1 MSKKIAA
8 LAIAG
13 CTLSLV
19 ALGVAGMAWWQSWLD
34 QPLEKAPL
42 AAPIEIGDVAGV
54 TATDG
59 DLALELRSLDD
70 GGNTQLIWHCGKR
83 MAGMRYDYAAAWTQV
98 QGRVLLTPA
107 THTLRAGEIHVTI
120 GAMRG
125 HGAHP
130 TPNALINTV
139 RANRWFLLDEHPTAV
154 IRGSSI
160 VPRGPGET
168 SDFAAAVDGWTH
180 TLSGTI
186 ALNGVER
193 PLAAAAKVEVGDD
206 GVRIDAAFPISRA
219 AFGVAGRQGFEPP
232 SEVDDE
238 VVIEVHVHA
247 TRDPLG
253 IVAELSRQLVAQQ
266 ASIASLT
273 AQVADSSA
281 RLERAESALDELR
294 RKFATAAAGPQS
306 PAVDVATLPAR
317 FTDQVDYRNAAGDAR
332 RKDLGYAPEFE
343 MVLVPG
349 DPAAGIAPFY
359 VQTTE
364 VTWQMFRAWSYCE
377 DVADDTKVAEL
388 RAADLR
394 PSPCYDDASR
404 GFGFEGRAALG
415 LSRRNALAFCRFLSE
430 RTGRSYRLM
439 SGAEWAWLAK
449 AAGGVPQDPQA
460 VAWLR
465 SNADTDLF
473 GEPMPMPVGTK
484 PANQLGLFDFWGNVA
499 EWVMDDTQYLR
510 GGSYLSENRELT
522 LDWRAD
528 ESQDV
533 WNATYPNTPKSRWWY
548 RDRFDMGFRLVCDPV
563 NIPSGR

>member
-13 CTLSLV
+13 CVLSV
-19 ALGVAGMAWWQSWLD
+19 AALGVAGMAWWQAWLD
-34 QPLEKAPL
+34 QPLEKATL
-42 AAPIEIGDVAGV
+42 ADPIEIGDVAGV
-54 TATDG
+54 PADDG
-59 DLALELRSLDD
+59 DLAIELRSLDD

-83 MAGMRYDYAAAWTQV
+83 MAGTRSDYAAAWTQV
-98 QGRVLLTPA
+98 QGRVLLAPA
-107 THTLRAGEIHVTI
+107 TRTLRAGEIHVTV

-125 HGAHP
+125 HGSHP
-130 TPNALINTV
+130 APNALINTV
-139 RANRWFLLDEHPTAV
+139 RSNRWFLLDEHPTAV

-160 VPRGPGET
+160 VPRREGET
-168 SDFAAAVDGWTH
+168 AVFGGAVEGWTH
-180 TLSGTI
+180 TVSGTLT
-186 ALNGVER
+186 LNGIER
-193 PLAAAAKVEVGDD
+193 PLAVAAKLEFADD
-206 GVRIDAAFPISRA
+206 GVRIDASFPISRA
-219 AFGVAGRQGFEPP
+219 EFAVAGRQGFEPP
-232 SEVDDE
+232 AEVDDQ
-238 VVIEVHVHA
+238 VVIEVHAHA
-247 TRDPLG
+247 TRDPKSV
-253 IVAELSRQLVAQQ
+253 VAELARQLVAQQ
-266 ASIASLT
+266 AATGVLDDRVTNLT
-273 AQVADSSA
+273 A
-281 RLERAESALDELR
+281 RLEQAEAALDGLR
-294 RKFATAAAGPQS
+294 REIARTGARSSS
-306 PAVDVATLPAR
+306 PAVDVSTLPSR
-317 FTDQVDYRNAAGDAR
+317 FTDHVDYRNAGGDAK
-332 RKDLGYAPEFE
+332 RKDLGYAPDFE

-430 RTGRSYRLM
+430 RTGREYRLM
-439 SGAEWAWLAK
+439 TGAEWTYLAD
-449 AAGGVPQDPQA
+449 AAGGVPSDPQA

-473 GEPMPMPVGTK
+473 GEPMPMPVGQK
-484 PANQLGLFDFWGNVA
+484 PANALGLFDFWGNVA
-499 EWVMDDTQYLR
+499 EWVMDDAQYVR

-522 LDWRAD
+522 LDWRED

-533 WNATYPNTPKSRWWY
+533 WNATYPNSPKSRWWY

-563 NIPSGR
+563 NIPTGK